1 MAKAIKISDENYL
14 WLLKLAAELQKERG
28 RVVSFDETL
37 GEVRNRRKM
46 KLAKLAGSWKMSDSK
61 AKKLI
66 GSLYSERKISSRRL

>member
-1 MAKAIKISDENYL
+1 MAKAIKISDDNYI

-37 GEVRNRRKM
+37 VEIRKGKKM
-46 KLAKLAGSWKMSDSK
+46 KLTRLAGSWKMSDSE

-66 GSLYSERKISSRRL
+66 NSLYGERKISSRRL